1 MTQLTRI
8 TLHGDLG
15 KHVGKTWNLS
25 VNSVAEA
32 THAIEILSGRKMY
45 SYLIDNEKVRYKVLI
60 NKKETKFNDPDNLS
74 ELGNTEL
81 CIQRNISEID
91 IVPIIEGAGD
101 ALDIFTTILG
111 VALIVVGTFF
121 GGPLGLS
128 AALKATF
135 IIAGIG
141 LTAAGVASMLTKA
154 PSFEPFQEFETG
166 GRPSYLFSGP
176 YNTVREGG
184 PVPIVYG
191 EAITGSQ
198 TIAANYKI
206 EYSSSSGS
214 NAIAN
219 LKGDLDPDFDVITQQ
234 MTNNNTGVSIWNP
247 VIDFT
252 FHPEDDEVI
261 VGHMQ
266 VNQAAGMANYYTYE
280 IHIIKFRDYP
290 TLISSRTTNRTYYH
304 DIGDPFGNTLTG
316 TSSFTDD
323 LYKYP
328 VLQPNRI
335 DGVTQDTI
343 VRCLATDYVGNRIFV
358 GGIFEAVHTGH
369 QKVLKYLTS
378 NQFLK
383 VKNFI
388 CIGADGK
395 NSLTFRHP
403 QPNGCVNAIAVQSDG
418 KIWIGGEFTN
428 VVGTARSKIAQL
440 NTDGTLTSIDISSDQ
455 HIQSIVIDT
464 ISSTEYVFFA
474 GNGGFIK
481 KYNINGT
488 EDTTFNGNLPDFS
501 TSHIWKLCIWG
512 GYLVIGGNFSFEV
525 DGITYQCLCRV
536 NKDTGELD
544 PTFSFSFQSGK
555 AYGNHTSLPINY
567 DLGSSPISVYGYPRT
582 SFNPTVRALD
592 TNTDGNVLIVGGF
605 FDSVNEETEVTTR
618 NIFAINEN
626 GAIEKSF
633 NPRQPSE
640 DSGPDGHIQSIKV
653 RKNLSL
659 SDNKIYISG
668 KFTHYNSTAYT
679 EEEINVLSTRT
690 VLTPKDRT
698 IYNIARLY
706 GI

>member
-1 MTQLTRI
+1 MTKLTNI

-15 KHVGKTWNLS
+15 KQIGKKWNLAI
-25 VNSVAEA
+25 NSVAEA
-32 THAIEILSGRKMY
+32 IHAIEILSGRKLY
-45 SYLIDNEKVRYKVLI
+45 SYLIDNEKVRYKILI
-60 NKKETKFNDPDNLS
+60 NKKETKFPKLDKIEDIR
-74 ELGNTEL
+74 NTEL
-81 CIQRNISEID
+81 LIQREIKEID

-111 VALIVVGTFF
+111 VALIVTGIFAPI
-121 GGPLGLS
+121 GAALS
-128 AALKATF
+128 ATLIT
-135 IIAGIG
+135 AGIG

-154 PSFEPFQEFETG
+154 PTFEPFQEFETG

-206 EYSSSSGS
+206 EYTSSSGS
-214 NAIAN
+214 NAITN
-219 LKGDLDPDFDVITQQ
+219 LKGDLDPDFDILTQQ
-234 MTNNNTGVSIWNP
+234 LANNGNVAQSIWNP

-252 FHPEDDEVI
+252 FHPEDDEAI

-266 VNQAAGMANYYTYE
+266 ISQPNAQSKYYTYE
-280 IHIIKFRDYP
+280 IHILKFRDYSVK
-290 TLISSRTTNRTYYH
+290 ISNKSEFRTYYH
-304 DIGDPFGNTLTG
+304 KLGDPFGNSLEG
-316 TSSFTDD
+316 FAGN
-323 LYKYP
+323 KYDYP
-328 VLQPNRI
+328 ILQPNRV
-335 DGVTQDTI
+335 DGITQDTI
-343 VRCLATDYVGNRIFV
+343 VRSMTTDYIGNRIFV
-358 GGIFEAVHTGH
+358 SGMFECPYTNT
-369 QKVLKYLTS
+369 QRIPKYAAS
-378 NQFLK
+378 NQFVK
-383 VKNFI
+383 VKNLL
-388 CIGADGK
+388 CVDTNGK
-395 NSLTFRHP
+395 NSSSFAHP
-403 QPNGCVNAIAVQSDG
+403 QPNGCVNAVTIQSDG

-440 NTDGTLTSIDISSDQ
+440 NTDGTLTAVNISSTQ
-455 HIQSIVIDT
+455 HIHSIVTDIID
-464 ISSTEYVFFA
+464 STEYVFFA
-474 GNGGFIK
+474 GNGGYLK
-481 KYNINGT
+481 KYNIDGT
-488 EDTTFNGNLPDFS
+488 EDTTFSGNIPNFS

-512 GYLVIGGNFSFEV
+512 GYLVIGGNFSFDV

-544 PTFSFSFQSGK
+544 PTFNFSFQNGK
-555 AYGNHTSLPINY
+555 AYGHHTLLPINY
-567 DLGSSPISVYGYPRT
+567 DLGSTDNTVYGYPRT
-582 SFNPTVRALD
+582 TFNPTVRALD
-592 TNTDGNVLIVGGF
+592 TNTDGNILIVGGF
-605 FDSVNEETEVTTR
+605 FDSVNNEADITTR

-626 GAIEKSF
+626 GNIEKGF
-633 NPRQPSE
+633 NPKPVSE

-668 KFTHYNSTAYT
+668 KFTHYNSPAYT
-679 EEEINVLSTRT
+679 AEEIDVLSTRT